1 MLRDFTPRLYQQTL
15 LGTAAQHNTLVVL
28 PTGLGK
34 TAVAFLLTAQR
45 LLQYPQ
51 SKILMLAPTKPLCE
65 QHLQTFRKHLEI
77 PENKIVLF
85 TGEISPEKRAVLW
98 KDATIIISTPQGLEN
113 DTINKRVD
121 LKDISLLIFDE
132 AHHAT
137 GEYSYVWLADQY
149 EKLSS
154 FPRILALTASPG
166 SDMESIQEVCKNLK
180 IERVEVRTEKD
191 ADVKPYVQHMKKN
204 WVMVE
209 FPQEFRKVQ
218 QLLQNCK
225 KSKLIEIQNF
235 GYCKDAELGK
245 GEMLGLQGEFQQKL
259 SQGFREIELLR
270 SVSLLAEAMKVEH
283 ALELLET
290 QGIKQ
295 LSEYFKKIQEESLNS
310 TVKAVKNLVTD
321 LCFKGAAF
329 LTEDLLQ
336 KNIQH
341 PKLPKLREIVQEEVQ
356 RNPETKLII
365 FTQYRDS
372 AEEVVREL
380 SNLQVSNH
388 IFVGQAKKKGLGF
401 SQKQQK
407 EILEK
412 FRAGEFKVLVA
423 TSVAE
428 EGLDIPKVDKVI
440 FFEPVP
446 SAIRSIQR
454 RGRTGRLE
462 EGEVTLLITQGT
474 RDEGYRWSSHHK
486 EKRMHRNLEQ
496 LRSNFTATKTEP
508 TLQRFIPENQAVLI
522 LADHRE
528 KDNKIVKELIDL
540 GISVRTGQ
548 LISAD
553 YVLSGRVGVELKKVP
568 DFVDSLIDGRLL
580 EQVRQLRNNFDKA
593 VLLIEGEEDIYSIRK
608 VHANA
613 LRGLLASIVLDFN
626 VPVLYTKNPRDTAGL
641 LAVMAKRE
649 QEKGGEISLHE
660 KKPQTL
666 KEQQEFLIAALP
678 NVGIVTAKN
687 LLMHFGSI
695 KGVVNASSEELIK
708 LEGVGEKTAEKLK
721 EVFEGGYEKE

>member
-85 TGEISPEKRAVLW
+85 TGEIAPEKRAVLW
-98 KDATIIISTPQGLEN
+98 KEATIIISTPQGLEN

-121 LKDISLLIFDE
+121 LKDVSLLILDE

-149 EKLSS
+149 ERLSS

-191 ADVKPYVQHMKKN
+191 ADVKPYVQHLKKN

-225 KSKLIEIQNF
+225 KSKLIEIQNY
-235 GYCKDAELGK
+235 GYCRSAELGK
-245 GEMLGLQGEFQQKL
+245 GEMLGLQGELQGKL
-259 SQGFREIELLR
+259 SQGFRDMELLR

-295 LSEYFKKIQEESLNS
+295 LSEYLKKIREESLNS
-310 TVKAVKNLVTD
+310 TVKAVKNLVID
-321 LCFKGAAF
+321 SNFKAAHF

-336 KNIQH
+336 KNVQH
-341 PKLPKLREIVQEEVQ
+341 PKLPKLREIVQEEMQ
-356 RNPETKLII
+356 RNPEAKLII

-372 AEEVVREL
+372 AEEVVKEL
-380 SNLQVSNH
+380 TALGVSNH

-412 FRAGEFKVLVA
+412 FRAGEFKILVA

-446 SAIRSIQR
+446 SAIRAIQR

-496 LRSNFTATKTEP
+496 LRSSFTATKSEP

-528 KDNKIVKELIDL
+528 KDNKIVKELIEL
-540 GISVRTGQ
+540 GVSVRTGQ
-548 LISAD
+548 LVSAD
-553 YVLSGRVGVELKKVP
+553 YVLSGKVGVELKKVH

-580 EQVRQLRNNFDKA
+580 EQVRELRNNFDKA
-593 VLLIEGEEDIYSIRK
+593 VLIIEGEEDIYSIRK

-626 VPVLYTKNPRDTAGL
+626 IPVLYTKNPRDTAGL

-649 QEKGGEISLHE
+649 QEKGSEISLHD

-678 NVGIVTAKN
+678 NVGIVTARN
-687 LLMHFGSI
+687 LLNYFGSI
-695 KGVVNASSEELIK
+695 KVVVNASKEELIK

-721 EVFEGGYEKE
+721 EVFEGKYGGE

>member
-85 TGEISPEKRAVLW
+85 TGEIAPEKRAVLW
-98 KDATIIISTPQGLEN
+98 KEATIIISTPQGLEN

-121 LKDISLLIFDE
+121 LKDVSLLILDE

-149 EKLSS
+149 ERLSS

-191 ADVKPYVQHMKKN
+191 ADVKPYVQHLKKN

-225 KSKLIEIQNF
+225 KSKLIEIQNY
-235 GYCKDAELGK
+235 GYCRSAELGK
-245 GEMLGLQGEFQQKL
+245 GEMLGLQGELQGKL
-259 SQGFREIELLR
+259 SQGFRDMELLR

-295 LSEYFKKIQEESLNS
+295 LSEYLKKIREESLNS
-310 TVKAVKNLVTD
+310 TVKAVKNLVID
-321 LCFKGAAF
+321 SNFKAAHF

-336 KNIQH
+336 KNVQH
-341 PKLPKLREIVQEEVQ
+341 PKLPKLREIVQEEMQ
-356 RNPETKLII
+356 RNPEAKLII

-372 AEEVVREL
+372 AEEVVKEL
-380 SNLQVSNH
+380 TALGVSNH

-412 FRAGEFKVLVA
+412 FRAGEFKILVA

-446 SAIRSIQR
+446 SAIRAIQR

-496 LRSNFTATKTEP
+496 LRSSFTATKSEP

-528 KDNKIVKELIDL
+528 KDNKIVKELIEL
-540 GISVRTGQ
+540 GVSVRTGQ
-548 LISAD
+548 LVSAD
-553 YVLSGRVGVELKKVP
+553 YVLSGKVGVELKKVH

-580 EQVRQLRNNFDKA
+580 EQVRELRNNFDKA
-593 VLLIEGEEDIYSIRK
+593 VLIIEGEEDIYSIRK

-626 VPVLYTKNPRDTAGL
+626 IPVLYTKNPRDTAGL
-641 LAVMAKRE
+641 LAVIAKRE
-649 QEKGGEISLHE
+649 QEKGSEISLHD

-678 NVGIVTAKN
+678 NVGIVTARN
-687 LLMHFGSI
+687 LLNYFGSI
-695 KGVVNASSEELIK
+695 KVVVNASKEELIK

-721 EVFEGGYEKE
+721 EVFEGKYGGE